1 MQKSEG
7 AVRQADVTSGIG
19 AGVLGVGLGVLIGD
33 ELRPIAA
40 ILLLIGALLHGW
52 AVWRKHHLQRTHPTD
67 LPHWSVVLYWIC
79 WLAFPALAAL
89 EVARST
95 GAVPA

>member
-1 MQKSEG
+1 MQKTEG
-7 AVRQADVTSGIG
+7 AVRYADITSGIG
-19 AGVLGVGLGVLIGD
+19 AGVLGVGLGILIGD

-52 AVWRKHHLQRTHPTD
+52 AMWRKHHLQRANVVE

-79 WLAFPALAAL
+79 WLTFPALAAL
-89 EVARST
+89 VVARST
-95 GAVPA
+95 GGVGA